1 MNNCSNKSV
10 AKLYERHGGGCQLVN
25 PLYLRQNCII
35 WPGYGIASADSNQNL
50 LSTLRREPKT
60 AKCAETAGLITWQAA
75 IVFLECFLLPP
86 QLDAN
91 YIIMMINV
99 STTLSSDWKSDQSK
113 VFWSLSLGISIPVC
127 IKCPR
132 KLFPWRESSA
142 GWVQIT
148 RLSFSWLT
156 Q

>member
-1 MNNCSNKSV
+1 MKGT
-10 AKLYERHGGGCQLVN
+10 EEDVN
-25 PLYLRQNCII
+25 
-35 WPGYGIASADSNQNL
+35 
-50 LSTLRREPKT
+50 LSTLCTYVRIVLFGRAMASHRRTAIKICCQLWEGREPKT
-60 AKCAETAGLITWQAA
+60 AKCAEMAGLITWQAA